1 MDAFRRGLLRTADDI
16 SLAFQNAGKTFGF
29 LADGRDLVMISDG
42 EGGRVATFPD
52 HSDEGWPEVRVGL
65 PVDAKF
71 VYAASGP
78 LTRVARWKVGG
89 LESEVLEELSSN
101 TDVPPFES
109 RAGGGVVATLGF
121 NAILT
126 VKGATAELTLLS
138 FEQVCEP
145 EAIFAGA
152 QNRATR

>member
-29 LADGRDLVMISDG
+29 LADGRDLVAISDG
-42 EGGRVATFPD
+42 DGGPVATFPD

-71 VYAASGP
+71 AYAASGP
-78 LTRVARWKVGG
+78 LTRLARWKVGG
-89 LESEVLEELSSN
+89 TESQVLEELSSN

-109 RAGGGVVATLGF
+109 RANGGFVAALGL
-121 NAILT
+121 NATLT
-126 VKGATAELTLLS
+126 VKGATAELILLS
-138 FEQVCEP
+138 FEQVREP
-145 EAIFAGA
+145 EAIRTTI